1 MNNNLKGS
9 NTKNFNIA
17 HIPQKNRNKLIHT
30 NIDKYKQFDSSAL
43 PQDELDEYLEFCSE
57 IYPNEETELG
67 LLFNEEVN
75 REKALSFLHKNKYD
89 LIKTKFLLAFPIM
102 YRYTKVKKLNLCYS
116 EDEMIDLLR
125 EFQKDKGSDALSKE
139 KLFFKEILK
148 NFEYG
153 GKQLEFE
160 EVKTIF
166 ENALKR
172 RFTIPSWI
180 NEEYQKCKDFSN
192 KINTVFE
199 SSQKNISEID
209 NIIRESNYYKIIPE
223 NLKNI
228 VFLKNNI
235 DELLKKIENFL
246 SSQEKDILNMN
257 DLMTELKKLEL
268 DINQNVYLQTFH
280 KFYHQTE
287 NIFTRIHQI
296 QKPNENTEKISME
309 TLCKIMYFFTE
320 NNIKQNEK
328 FLELIIFVKKMECI
342 KEKCLMWVEDNR
354 DKNPN
359 NILHLLKELKNCSI
373 DYSKDIK
380 LIYLKLETLNLLK
393 TLKDNFNNEQELY
406 KNLKLITEYENQN
419 IKLFREEI
427 QKYKDILIA
436 IQKVDDKIEKINSM
450 NCTIENF
457 LFEKPTLMPLD
468 ELEQALKNKDL
479 INRKNDYLIKVYN
492 FIDQFKAYLNSVL
505 NYKSLSNLELYEK
518 IRQILEF
525 ALSCEPLMSNIKD
538 EMLKRIKME
547 YYLIMFFEKFAFKKF
562 PYPFQQFEVY
572 FKNNF
577 KEFNSITEGL
587 EYFEK
592 NENYLKGLSV
602 YTYYKW
608 FSNNYKT
615 IKRLLTEGPRP
626 EESILNLADI
636 EKILKE
642 NFNDQELMNLFNSKK
657 EINQKNYLSTPY
669 EQNRNTMFSNYKD
682 KEEKILEIKEDYIK
696 SKDFFNENIDELKK
710 IYQDSKIIEIAIRS
724 DKMKEIETLLKNKLE
739 QNSDPSID
747 KFFKRISDIMN
758 IKNKYENLFKTLKD
772 FKNEEIDSF
781 VLKVPIFII
790 IFYKLRI
797 LGIQTEFIEE
807 IEILLDNYF
816 KLDDILKIEKKLT
829 MKDLKRIKNN
839 IKNFNIYNPKKYK
852 VLNLLILLENFI
864 TCALVLENKCRNGH
878 ICSKEIL
885 DRFNHKINIYE
896 YDIELKN
903 EHEIRLKKRGLDI
916 FKEPKFKTFLSLNK
930 NLPKEEKKEN
940 KEKKRSQRIKIIPYK
955 KPDKKKTI
963 CMCQNYYKFK
973 DSKFFKFKSK
983 NCHIKFHK
991 NCVDIKDGR
1000 NEEDDE
1006 KCPACEFLDSDLNS
1020 KSENF
1025 IEKKIPE
1032 VKFMII
1038 LKAYYNLKEFI
1049 DHNQIDFLHYLVH
1062 KVEWII
1068 KEINKI
1074 NSGYYENK
1082 LERMKKNLHKICLIY
1097 LYIPVRFLEIE
1108 KSIFKIQETLN
1119 L

>member
-1 MNNNLKGS
+1 MNNNLKAS
-9 NTKNFNIA
+9 NSKNLNTA
-17 HIPQKNRNKLIHT
+17 HIPQKNRSNLIHT
-30 NIDKYKQFDSSAL
+30 NIEKYKQFDSSVL
-43 PQDELDEYLEFCSE
+43 NIEELNDYLEFCSE

-67 LLFNEEVN
+67 LLFNEEIN
-75 REKALSFLHKNKYD
+75 KEKALSFLHKNNYD
-89 LIKTKFLLAFPIM
+89 IIKTKFLLAFPIM
-102 YRYTKVKKLNLCYS
+102 HKYTGVKKLNLCYS

-125 EFQKDKGSDALSKE
+125 EFQKDKGGDSLSKE
-139 KLFFKEILK
+139 KLFFKELLK

-153 GKQLEFE
+153 EKQLAYE
-160 EVKTIF
+160 EVNLIF
-166 ENALKR
+166 ENALKK
-172 RFTIPSWI
+172 RFTVPSWI
-180 NEEYQKCKDFSN
+180 NEEFQKCKEFGFRIN
-192 KINTVFE
+192 KVLENSE
-199 SSQKNISEID
+199 KNISEID
-209 NIIRESNYYKIIPE
+209 NVIRESSYYKIIPE
-223 NLKNI
+223 NLNRIK
-228 VFLKNNI
+228 FLKNNI
-235 DELLKKIENFL
+235 NELLKKIENFL

-257 DLMTELKKLEL
+257 DLMKELKFLKL

-280 KFYHQTE
+280 KFYHQTQ

-296 QKPNENTEKISME
+296 QKPNENTAKISME

-359 NILHLLKELKNCSI
+359 NIFHLLKDLKNCSI

-393 TLKDNFNNEQELY
+393 TLETNSNNEQELY
-406 KNLKLITEYENQN
+406 KNLKLITEYETQN
-419 IKLFREEI
+419 KKLFREEI
-427 QKYKDILIA
+427 QKFKNILIA

-457 LFEKPTLMPLD
+457 LFDTPTLMPLD
-468 ELEQALKNKDL
+468 ELEKALQSDVL
-479 INRKNDYLIKVYN
+479 INRKNEYLIKVFN

-505 NYKSLSNLELYEK
+505 NYKTLSNLELYEK

-525 ALSCEPLMSNIKD
+525 ALSCEPLMSNIKE

-587 EYFEK
+587 EYFEE
-592 NENYLKGLSV
+592 NESYLKGLSV

-669 EQNRNTMFSNYKD
+669 EQNRNTMFLEHKD
-682 KEEKILEIKEDYIK
+682 KEEEILEIKEDYKK
-696 SKDFFNENIDELKK
+696 SLDFFNKNIDELKK
-710 IYQDSKIIEIAIRS
+710 VYEDSKNIEIAIRS
-724 DKMKEIETLLKNKLE
+724 DKMKEIETLIKNKVE

-758 IKNKYENLFKTLKD
+758 IKNKYENLYKVSKD
-772 FKNEEIDSF
+772 FKNAEVESF

-807 IEILLDNYF
+807 IENILDNYF
-816 KLDDILKIEKKLT
+816 KLDNILKIENRLT

-839 IKNFNIYNPKKYK
+839 MKDFNIYNPKKYK
-852 VLNLLILLENFI
+852 VLHLLNLLENFI
-864 TCALVLENKCRNGH
+864 NSTSSLENECRKGH
-878 ICSKEIL
+878 ICSKEVLERYI
-885 DRFNHKINIYE
+885 DKINIE
-896 YDIELKN
+896 KYDIELKN
-903 EHEIRLKKRGLDI
+903 DHEIRLKKRGLDY
-916 FKEPKFKTFLSLNK
+916 FKDPDFKNFLTLNK
-930 NLPKEEKKEN
+930 IEPKEEKLEN
-940 KEKKRSQRIKIIPYK
+940 KEKKKSHRIKIIPYK

-963 CMCQNYYKFK
+963 CMCQNYFKFA
-973 DSKFFKFKSK
+973 DSKYFRFKGK
-983 NCHIKFHK
+983 NCHVKFHK
-991 NCVDIKDGR
+991 NCIDIKDGR
-1000 NEEDDE
+1000 FEKEDE

-1020 KSENF
+1020 KSEFF

-1038 LKAYYNLKEFI
+1038 FKAYCYLKEFI
-1049 DHNQIDFLHYLVH
+1049 DHNQVDFVAYLVN

-1074 NSGYYENK
+1074 NEGYYEEK
-1082 LERMKKNLHKICLIY
+1082 IERIKKNLHKICLIY
-1097 LYIPVRFLEIE
+1097 LYIPIRFLEIE
-1108 KSIFKIQETLN
+1108 KSIFKIQETLK
-1119 L
+1119 